1 MRGTLLGGLF
11 SFVYFIVELRVLE
24 FKVGLF
30 HESWDLFEFV
40 VSVLWVMEE
49 NAVKNF
55 SEMAVEVLG
64 DVATDFLAK
73 SKLGFDALE
82 RCLVDAHSLFK

>member
-1 MRGTLLGGLF
+1 
-11 SFVYFIVELRVLE
+11 
-24 FKVGLF
+24 
-30 HESWDLFEFV
+30 
-40 VSVLWVMEE
+40 MEK

-82 RCLVDAHSLFK
+82 RCLVDAHSLGKVESLMIWKSHWRNPCSVR